1 MKVRLVAVGERMPAW
16 VESAVGEYAKRLNG
30 EIRLEVVEIAAGKRT
45 KASDLDR
52 IREQEGERML
62 AALAPDD
69 RVIALD
75 VGGKALSTE
84 AMAAE
89 LNRSLPEGR
98 NVALLVGGPEGLAQC
113 ALARARERWSLSALT
128 LPHPLVRVLVA
139 EQVYRCWS
147 LLRGH
152 PYHR

>member
-16 VESAVGEYAKRLNG
+16 VETGYAEYAKRLTG
-30 EIRLEVVEIAAGKRT
+30 EIRLELVEIPALKRT
-45 KASDLDR
+45 KSSDLVR
-52 IREQEGERML
+52 IREQEGERMV
-62 AALAPDD
+62 AALAHDD
-69 RVIALD
+69 RVVALE

-84 AMAAE
+84 ALSAE
-89 LNRSLPEGR
+89 LARTLPEGR
-98 NVALLVGGPEGLAQC
+98 DIALLVGGPEGLAQC

-139 EQVYRCWS
+139 EQVYRGWS

>member
-1 MKVRLVAVGERMPAW
+1 MKVRLIAVGERMPAW
-16 VESAVGEYAKRLNG
+16 VETAVSEYAKRLSG
-30 EIRLEVVEIAAGKRT
+30 EIRLDVVEIPAGKRS
-45 KASDLDR
+45 KSSDLER

-62 AALAPDD
+62 AALHTDD

-75 VGGKALSTE
+75 VGGKSLSTP

-89 LNRSLPEGR
+89 LAKTLPEGR
-98 NVALLVGGPEGLAQC
+98 DVALLVGGPEGLAHC

>member
-16 VESAVGEYAKRLNG
+16 VDTGFHEYAKRLHDD
-30 EIRLEVVEIAAGKRT
+30 IRLELIEIPALKRS
-45 KASDLDR
+45 KSSDLDR
-52 IREQEGERML
+52 IREQEGERMI
-62 AALAPDD
+62 AALAADD
-69 RVIALD
+69 RVIALE
-75 VGGKALSTE
+75 VGGKMLGTD

-89 LNRSLPEGR
+89 LAKTLPEGR
-98 NVALLVGGPEGLAQC
+98 NIALLVGGPEGLAQC

>member
-16 VESAVGEYAKRLNG
+16 VETAVGEYVKRLNG

-45 KASDLDR
+45 KASDLER
-52 IREQEGERML
+52 IREQEGERMV
-62 AALAPDD
+62 AALAHDD

-89 LNRSLPEGR
+89 LNRTLPEGR
-98 NVALLVGGPEGLAQC
+98 NIALLVGGPEGLAQC
-113 ALARARERWSLSALT
+113 ALAKARERWSLSALT

-147 LLRGH
+147 LMRGH

>member
-1 MKVRLVAVGERMPAW
+1 MKVRLIAVGDRMPAW
-16 VESAVGEYAKRLNG
+16 VDTAVSEYSKRLTG
-30 EIRLEVVEIAAGKRT
+30 EIRLDVVEIAAGKRS
-45 KASDLDR
+45 KSSDLNR

-62 AALAPDD
+62 AALAQDD

-75 VGGKALSTE
+75 VGGKALATE

-89 LNRSLPEGR
+89 FNRSLPQGH
-98 NVALLVGGPEGLAQC
+98 NIALLVGGPEGLAQC
-113 ALARARERWSLSALT
+113 ALARAKERWSLSALT

>member
-1 MKVRLVAVGERMPAW
+1 MKVRLIAVGERMPDW
-16 VESAVGEYAKRLNG
+16 VDTACQEYARRLTG
-30 EIRLEVVEIAAGKRT
+30 EIRLDVVEIPAGKRT
-45 KASDLDR
+45 KSSDLER

-62 AALAPDD
+62 AALAPGD
-69 RVIALD
+69 RVIALE

-89 LNRSLPEGR
+89 LAKTLPEGR
-98 NVALLVGGPEGLAQC
+98 NVSLLVGGPEGLAQC
-113 ALARARERWSLSALT
+113 ALAKARERWSLSALT

>member
-45 KASDLDR
+45 KSSDLDR

>member
-16 VESAVGEYAKRLNG
+16 VETAVGEYVKRLNG

-45 KASDLDR
+45 KSSDLER
-52 IREQEGERML
+52 IREQEGERMI
-62 AALAPDD
+62 AALAYDD

-89 LNRSLPEGR
+89 LNRTLPEGR
-98 NVALLVGGPEGLAQC
+98 NIALLVGGPEGLAQC

-147 LLRGH
+147 LTRGH

>member
-1 MKVRLVAVGERMPAW
+1 MKVRLIAVGERMPAW
-16 VESAVGEYAKRLNG
+16 VETAVGEYAKRLTG
-30 EIRLEVVEIAAGKRT
+30 EIRLDVVEITAGKRT
-45 KASDLDR
+45 KSSDLVR

-62 AALAPDD
+62 HALAGDD
-69 RVIALD
+69 RVIALE

-89 LNRSLPEGR
+89 FNRSLPQGHDI
-98 NVALLVGGPEGLAQC
+98 ALLVGGPEGLAQC